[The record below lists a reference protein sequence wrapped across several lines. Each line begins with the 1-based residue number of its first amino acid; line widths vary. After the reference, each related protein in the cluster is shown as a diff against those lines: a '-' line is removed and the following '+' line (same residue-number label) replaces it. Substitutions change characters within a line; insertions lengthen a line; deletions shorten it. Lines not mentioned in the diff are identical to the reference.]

1 MSFYSTRIFMARTT
15 DTRRPQPAQ
24 AGGENCGDPWSPR
37 SGSGRL
43 CHACHAWLAVCR
55 WQTAVAA
62 RRVDGSNNTAHK
74 PANNTL
80 TNTVTM
86 PLTAAQQENLP

>member
-1 MSFYSTRIFMARTT
+1 MSFYSTRIFMACTI
-15 DTRRPQPAQ
+15 DIGRPQPEQ
-24 AGGENCGDPWSPR
+24 AGGENCVDPWSPR
-37 SGSGRL
+37 SRCGRL

-62 RRVDGSNNTAHK
+62 RRVDVSNNTAHK
-74 PANNTL
+74 PAN
-80 TNTVTM
+80 NTVTM